1 MQSVIVQTSPNQPPS
16 RPKMALSLVG
26 SLAAPPLG
34 LILGIWLLL
43 KGRKSKQK
51 QLSLWGLAVILA
63 AIAGAIGYAIYFSV
77 RTVSPPLGSPVI
89 RLTDYSQSDITL
101 CLDGKQ
107 TITITKDKPYSF
119 GATESQ
125 PSDDLTP
132 TLANY
137 FLENKGGDFTLLD
150 GPGAG
155 KHHIDKRQCKAP

>member
-1 MQSVIVQTSPNQPPS
+1 
-16 RPKMALSLVG
+16 MALSLIG

-51 QLSLWGLAVILA
+51 QLSLWGLAVMLA
-63 AIAGAIGYAIYFSV
+63 VIAGAVGYVIYFSV
-77 RTVSPPLGSPVI
+77 RTVSPPVGSPII
-89 RLTDYSQSDITL
+89 RPTDYSQSDLTL

-107 TITITKDKPYSF
+107 TIMISRDRAYSF
-119 GATESQ
+119 GASGNQ

-137 FLENKGGDFTLLD
+137 FLESKGGDFTLLD

-155 KHHIDKRQCKAP
+155 KHHIDKDKCPTP